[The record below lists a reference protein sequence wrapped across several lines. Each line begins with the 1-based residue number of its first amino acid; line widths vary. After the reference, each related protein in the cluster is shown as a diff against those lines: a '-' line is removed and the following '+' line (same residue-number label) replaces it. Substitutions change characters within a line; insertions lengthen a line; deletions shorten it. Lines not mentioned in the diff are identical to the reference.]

1 MVFRWQS
8 SSKEYKMGLR
18 KINLPKDFSVIGDI
32 ALGSFQYP
40 ENPEWSVQS
49 DEREG
54 LLDAIKS
61 FRRLWP
67 LMKFFQ
73 IFSPYLRDLM
83 IGHIWEEEG
92 EPAGL
97 VLMQRRGTT
106 DNWIITT
113 VGVLPQFRRRGI
125 ARELVLAG
133 LDMIRER
140 GGRFVFLGVISG
152 NLPAFSL
159 YQDVG
164 FEKYSSDIQ
173 LEFKPSTSV
182 PRPALPHGYV
192 VESHS
197 PSDWEVPYE
206 MEKRIAPKNTQ
217 KYEPIEV
224 GRFKRSIIFH
234 TLIKVFDLAQGIHT
248 SRFCIRRK
256 DTGQVVGRGVIE
268 KRSRSGGRPRLFQRL
283 DPGYAELAQ
292 FTTEYM
298 LHHITNPLTEHVIET
313 EAPEW
318 QSLLFEPLKA
328 AGFKK
333 RVEYYRMGIEL

>member
-1 MVFRWQS
+1 MA
-8 SSKEYKMGLR
+8 LR
-18 KINLPKDFSVIGDI
+18 RINLPKDFSVIGDI

-61 FRRLWP
+61 YRRLWP

-73 IFSPYLRDLM
+73 IFSPPLRDLM
-83 IGHIWEEEG
+83 VGYIWEEEG
-92 EPAGL
+92 EPGG
-97 VLMQRRGTT
+97 VILMQRRGTT

-125 ARELVLAG
+125 ARKLVLAG
-133 LDMIRER
+133 LDLIRDR
-140 GGRFVFLGVISG
+140 GGKYVFLGVISG

-159 YQDVG
+159 YKDVG

-173 LEFKPSTSV
+173 FEFKPLKSI
-182 PRPALPHGYV
+182 PLPVLLHGYI
-192 VESHS
+192 VESLS
-197 PSDWEVPYE
+197 PTDWEVPYE
-206 MEKRIAPKNTQ
+206 LEKRLAPKSAQ
-217 KYEPIEV
+217 KYEPIDI
-224 GRFKRSIIFH
+224 GRYKRPIILH
-234 TLIKVFDLAQGIHT
+234 MLIKVFDLAQGIHT
-248 SRFCIRRK
+248 SRFCIRRT
-256 DTGQVVGRGVIE
+256 DTNQVVGRGVFE
-268 KRSRSGGRPRLFQRL
+268 TRSRSGGRHTLFQRL
-283 DPGYAELAQ
+283 DPDYAELAQ

-298 LHHITNPLTEHVIET
+298 LHHITNPLTEHIIET

-333 RVEYYRMGIEL
+333 RVEYYRMGLEL